1 MTELYKSLSLLLRQ
15 NLLIKTGHTA
25 LSCLVYEPWYIFTPT
40 IDGES
45 PREMMELSGTMSFR
59 VPLLLVFLAF
69 VQVIL
74 AGSPHSSG

>member
-1 MTELYKSLSLLLRQ
+1 MRELYKSLSLLLRQ
-15 NLLIKTGHTA
+15 NLLIKIGHTA

-40 IDGES
+40 IDES
-45 PREMMELSGTMSFR
+45 PIEMMELSGTMSFR

-74 AGSPHSSG
+74 AGSPHPSG